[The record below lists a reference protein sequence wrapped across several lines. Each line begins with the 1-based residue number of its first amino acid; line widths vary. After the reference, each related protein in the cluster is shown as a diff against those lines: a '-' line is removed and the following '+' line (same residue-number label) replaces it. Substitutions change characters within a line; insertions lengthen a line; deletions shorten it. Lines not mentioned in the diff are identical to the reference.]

1 MKKCPICQTPIV
13 DGANFCHMCGVSIKN
28 AQEELEKRMHEGKL
42 PLYQHSFQ
50 ALGEQ
55 KTIEVWCRDITTF
68 PQYFDLLTISA
79 YQDSYN
85 IHSKSVIGALWNSMQ
100 LNVGE
105 LLRDPYVNLLDYVG
119 CWLSKEL
126 TSSATH
132 SRFGR
137 IGCISLNGKK
147 AEPGHIMNRLKS
159 YFHLLDL
166 AADAGIEMETIAMP
180 IIGTGV
186 QKIQPE
192 QILLPLMNEVIS
204 MMKRNDKVKKV
215 IFVEYDWN
223 KASKAADIL
232 RQSYQLSFG
241 GSEPDEKPTSEPLFF
256 LSYTT
261 HGDTHV
267 AELLRDELKRRG
279 IRCWYAPDDIRPGDY
294 ASQIVEAIR
303 KCTHFVCIISNNA
316 NTSFHVVN
324 ELDLAFNRLN
334 DGITILPFMLNNDL
348 TLNDSFSYYISR
360 MQWNYGY
367 PDPLKDRISEFLD
380 KVCP

>member
-13 DGANFCHMCGVSIKN
+13 EGANFCHMCGISIKN
-28 AQEELEKRMHEGKL
+28 AQEELEKRMHEGTL

-55 KTIEVWCRDITTF
+55 KSIEVWCHDITTF

-79 YQDSYN
+79 YQNSYN

-105 LLRDPYVNLLDYVG
+105 LLNDPYIDLRSYVG
-119 CWLSKEL
+119 CWLSKEIL
-126 TSSATH
+126 PSTARN
-132 SRFGR
+132 RFSR
-137 IGCISLNGKK
+137 IGCISLNGKD
-147 AEPGHIMNRLKS
+147 AEPGHIMSRLKS

-166 AADAGIEMETIAMP
+166 AADAGIKMETVAMP

-192 QILLPLMNEVIS
+192 QILLPLMNEVIA

-223 KASKAADIL
+223 KASKAADLL
-232 RQSYQLSFG
+232 RQSYQLSFV
-241 GSEPDEKPTSEPLFF
+241 STETDEKPTTKPMFF

-261 HGDTHV
+261 HGDTQV

-279 IRCWYAPDDIRPGDY
+279 IRCWYAPDDIRAGDY

-303 KCTHFVCIISNNA
+303 KCTHFVCIISSNA

-324 ELDLAFNRLN
+324 ELDLAFNRLS
-334 DGITILPFMLNNDL
+334 DGITILPFVMNNNL

-367 PDPLKDRISEFLD
+367 PDPIKDRISEFLD